1 MRRNFD
7 DEWNGDVWK
16 SVVHLRSL
24 YKNINVFVLDTDF
37 GIGIISKRS
46 ADSGLNF
53 SPDQIEAVKKSAT
66 LVNQLPKE
74 IRDPII
80 AAYVNSL
87 RSAFTALIP
96 IGIICFI
103 CSLFMGSHR
112 PKISKGRD
120 TIMIIE

>member
-1 MRRNFD
+1 MMLILIIFFSFINLFIIVGAVFGVAIVGTIFSNF
-7 DEWNGDVWK
+7 
-16 SVVHLRSL
+16 LT
-24 YKNINVFVLDTDF
+24 INLGTVS
-37 GIGIISKRS
+37 I
-46 ADSGLNF
+46 